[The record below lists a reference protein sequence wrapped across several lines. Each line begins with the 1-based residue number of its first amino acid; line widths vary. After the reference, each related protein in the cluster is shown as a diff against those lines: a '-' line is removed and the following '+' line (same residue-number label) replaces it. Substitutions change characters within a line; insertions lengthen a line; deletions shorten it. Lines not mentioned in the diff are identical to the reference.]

1 MRASSRRGQVL
12 IVAAFAISILLLSTN
27 VYIYRNSRID
37 ASPAYGTLIDYA
49 QHIRLGS
56 IHAVTAS
63 LVNVSNGGPSSN
75 LGDNLDRWEAF
86 TRGDYR
92 FGICDLNATL
102 GSQVPYSDGIWL
114 DWGTSGVGVSSAY
127 VDFTLG
133 IGGRGAEVDWAFS
146 VNKTTEIRTLGS
158 YTVVSGNQKNVT
170 VTLDVLNEDSPA
182 LAQSTTLEYLKSGQP
197 MDASQEGDY
206 AIMDYGNGTY
216 RFTFSALVPGNKI
229 TIHMRINDMRGV
241 FVEAQE
247 TLSEG

>member
-12 IVAAFAISILLLSTN
+12 IVAAFAISILLLSAN

-63 LVNVSNGGPSSN
+63 LVNVSNGGTSSN

-92 FGICDLNATL
+92 FGTCDLNATP

-127 VDFTLG
+127 ADFTLD
-133 IGGRGAEVDWAFS
+133 IGGRGAEVDWAFP
-146 VNKTTEIRTLGS
+146 VNRTTEMRVSGS
-158 YTVVSGNQKNVT
+158 YTVIVGDQKAVT
-170 VTLDVLNEDSPA
+170 VTMSMLNEGSPA
-182 LAQSTTLEYLKSGQP
+182 LAQSSTLEYLDTGLWN
-197 MDASQEGDY
+197 DASLEGDY
-206 AIMDYGNGTY
+206 TAMDYGNGTY
-216 RFTFSALVPGNKI
+216 RFTFSAEVPGNQI
-229 TIHMRINDMRGV
+229 NIRMRVNDMRGV
-241 FVEAQE
+241 FIEAQE
-247 TLSEG
+247 TLVEG

>member
-1 MRASSRRGQVL
+1 MKTGSRRGQTLV
-12 IVAAFAISILLLSTN
+12 VAAFAISILLLSTN

-37 ASPAYGTLIDYA
+37 ASPGYSTLADYA
-49 QHIRLGS
+49 QQIQLGS

-63 LVNVSNGGPSSN
+63 LVNVSKGGASSN
-75 LGDNLDRWEAF
+75 LGDNMVRWESF

-102 GSQVPYSDGIWL
+102 GFQVPYSDGIWL
-114 DWGTSGVGVSSAY
+114 DWGISGVGASSAY
-127 VDFTLG
+127 VDFTLD
-133 IGGRGAEVDWAFS
+133 ISGRGAEIDWAFP
-146 VNKTTEIRTLGS
+146 VNKTTEIKILGGF
-158 YTVVSGNQKNVT
+158 TVISGNLKNVT

-182 LAQSTTLEYLKSGQP
+182 LAQSTMLEYMKSGP
-197 MDASQEGDY
+197 WKDASQEGDY

-216 RFTFSALVPGNKI
+216 RFTFSVLVPGNQI
-229 TIHMRINDMRGV
+229 NIRMLVNDMRGV

>member
-12 IVAAFAISILLLSTN
+12 IVAAFAISILLLSAN

-63 LVNVSNGGPSSN
+63 LVNVSNGGASSN
-75 LGDNLDRWEAF
+75 LGDNIDRWEAF

-114 DWGTSGVGVSSAY
+114 DWGVSGVGVSSAY
-127 VDFTLG
+127 IDFTLN
-133 IGGRGAEVDWAFS
+133 ISGRGAEVDWAFP
-146 VNKTTEIRTLGS
+146 VNRTTEMRVSGS
-158 YTVVSGNQKNVT
+158 YAVIIGDQKDVAVT
-170 VTLDVLNEDSPA
+170 MSMLNEGSPA
-182 LAQSTTLEYLKSGQP
+182 LAQSYILEYLDAGLWN
-197 MDASQEGDY
+197 DASLEGDY
-206 AIMDYGNGTY
+206 TAMDYGNGTY
-216 RFTFSALVPGNKI
+216 RFTFSANIPGAQVDI
-229 TIHMRINDMRGV
+229 RMQVIDVRGV
-241 FVEAQE
+241 FVQAQE
-247 TLSEG
+247 ALSEG

>member
-1 MRASSRRGQVL
+1 MVAGSRRGQVL
-12 IVAAFAISILLLSTN
+12 IVAAFAISILLLSAN

-37 ASPAYGTLIDYA
+37 ASPAYSILIDYA

-63 LVNVSNGGPSSN
+63 LVNVSNGGATSN
-75 LGDNLDRWEAF
+75 LGGNLDRWEDF

-102 GSQVPYSDGIWL
+102 ESQVPYSDGIWL

-133 IGGRGAEVDWAFS
+133 IDGQGAEVDWAFP
-146 VNKTTEIRTLGS
+146 VNRTTKMRVSGS
-158 YTVVSGNQKNVT
+158 YTVIVSDQKAVT
-170 VTLDVLNEDSPA
+170 VAMSMVNEGSPA
-182 LAQSTTLEYLKSGQP
+182 LAQSSTLEYLDTGLWN
-197 MDASQEGDY
+197 DASLEGDY
-206 AIMDYGNGTY
+206 TAMDYGNGTY
-216 RFTFSALVPGNKI
+216 RFAFSAEVPGNQI
-229 TIHMRINDMRGV
+229 NIRMRVNDMRGV

-247 TLSEG
+247 TLVEG

>member
-1 MRASSRRGQVL
+1 
-12 IVAAFAISILLLSTN
+12 

-37 ASPAYGTLIDYA
+37 VSPAYGTLIDYA

-63 LVNVSNGGPSSN
+63 LVNISNGGASSN

-127 VDFTLG
+127 VDFTLN
-133 IGGRGAEVDWAFS
+133 IGGRGAEIDWAFP
-146 VNKTTEIRTLGS
+146 VNRTTEMRVSGS
-158 YTVVSGNQKNVT
+158 YTVIVGDQKAVT
-170 VTLDVLNEDSPA
+170 VTMSMLNEGSPA
-182 LAQSTTLEYLKSGQP
+182 LAQSSTLEYLDTGLWN
-197 MDASQEGDY
+197 DASLEGDY
-206 AIMDYGNGTY
+206 TATDYGNGTY
-216 RFTFSALVPGNKI
+216 RFTFSANIPGAQVDVR
-229 TIHMRINDMRGV
+229 MQAFDMRGV

-247 TLSEG
+247 TLSGG

>member
-1 MRASSRRGQVL
+1 MRANSRRGQVL
-12 IVAAFAISILLLSTN
+12 IVAAFAISILLLSAN

-63 LVNVSNGGPSSN
+63 LVNVSNGGASSN

-114 DWGTSGVGVSSAY
+114 DWGVSGVGVSSAY
-127 VDFTLG
+127 IDFTLN
-133 IGGRGAEVDWAFS
+133 ISGRGAEVDWAFP
-146 VNKTTEIRTLGS
+146 VNRTTEMRVSGS
-158 YTVVSGNQKNVT
+158 YAVIMGDQKDVAVT
-170 VTLDVLNEDSPA
+170 MSMLNEGSPA
-182 LAQSTTLEYLKSGQP
+182 LAQSYILEYLDAGLWN
-197 MDASQEGDY
+197 DASLEGDY
-206 AIMDYGNGTY
+206 TAMDYGNGTY
-216 RFTFSALVPGNKI
+216 RFTFSANIPGAQVDI
-229 TIHMRINDMRGV
+229 RMQVIDVRGV
-241 FVEAQE
+241 FVQAQE
-247 TLSEG
+247 ALSEG

>member
-12 IVAAFAISILLLSTN
+12 TVAAFAISILLLSAN

-37 ASPAYGTLIDYA
+37 ASPAYSTLIDYA

-63 LVNVSNGGPSSN
+63 LVNVSNGGASSN
-75 LGDNLDRWEAF
+75 LGDNIDRWEAF

-114 DWGTSGVGVSSAY
+114 DWGVSGGGVSSAY
-127 VDFTLG
+127 IDFTLE
-133 IGGRGAEVDWAFS
+133 ISGRGAEVDWAFP
-146 VNKTTEIRTLGS
+146 VNRTTEMRVSGS
-158 YTVVSGNQKNVT
+158 YTVIVGDQKAVT
-170 VTLDVLNEDSPA
+170 VTMSMLNEGSPA
-182 LAQSTTLEYLKSGQP
+182 LAQSSTLEYWDTGLWN
-197 MDASQEGDY
+197 DASLEGDY
-206 AIMDYGNGTY
+206 TAMDYGNGTY
-216 RFTFSALVPGNKI
+216 RFTFSAEVPGNQI
-229 TIHMRINDMRGV
+229 NIRMRVNDVRGV

-247 TLSEG
+247 TLVEG

>member
-1 MRASSRRGQVL
+1 MVAGSRRGQVL
-12 IVAAFAISILLLSTN
+12 IVAAFAISILLLSAN

-63 LVNVSNGGPSSN
+63 LVNVSNGGASSN

-127 VDFTLG
+127 VEFTLN
-133 IGGRGAEVDWAFS
+133 IGGRGAEVDWAFP
-146 VNKTTEIRTLGS
+146 VNRTTEMRVSGS
-158 YTVVSGNQKNVT
+158 YTVIVGDQKAVT
-170 VTLDVLNEDSPA
+170 VTMSMLNEGFPA
-182 LAQSTTLEYLKSGQP
+182 LAQSTSLEYLDTGLWN
-197 MDASQEGDY
+197 DASLEGDY
-206 AIMDYGNGTY
+206 TAMDYGNGTY
-216 RFTFSALVPGNKI
+216 RFTFSAEVPGNQI
-229 TIHMRINDMRGV
+229 NIRMRVNDVRGV

-247 TLSEG
+247 TLVEG

>member
-1 MRASSRRGQVL
+1 MRASFGRGQVL
-12 IVAAFAISILLLSTN
+12 IVAAFAISILLLSAN

-63 LVNVSNGGPSSN
+63 LVNVSNGGASSN

-114 DWGTSGVGVSSAY
+114 DWGVSGVGVSSAY
-127 VDFTLG
+127 IDSTLN
-133 IGGRGAEVDWAFS
+133 ISGRGAEVDWAFP
-146 VNKTTEIRTLGS
+146 VNRTTEMRVSGS
-158 YTVVSGNQKNVT
+158 YAVIIGDQKDVAVT
-170 VTLDVLNEDSPA
+170 MSMLNEGSPA
-182 LAQSTTLEYLKSGQP
+182 LAQSYILEYVDAGLWN
-197 MDASQEGDY
+197 DASLEGDY
-206 AIMDYGNGTY
+206 TAMDYGNGTY
-216 RFTFSALVPGNKI
+216 RFTFSANIPGAQVDI
-229 TIHMRINDMRGV
+229 RMQVIDVRGV
-241 FVEAQE
+241 FVQAQE
-247 TLSEG
+247 ALSEG